1 LTPSPFDVQGVDQ
14 GIDGQPGIVGRR
26 RSEVGISGGG
36 QDADMTKNLLQL
48 KQIDSSLQ
56 QMSGIAVAQRMA

>member
-1 LTPSPFDVQGVDQ
+1 
-14 GIDGQPGIVGRR
+14 
-26 RSEVGISGGG
+26 VGISGGG